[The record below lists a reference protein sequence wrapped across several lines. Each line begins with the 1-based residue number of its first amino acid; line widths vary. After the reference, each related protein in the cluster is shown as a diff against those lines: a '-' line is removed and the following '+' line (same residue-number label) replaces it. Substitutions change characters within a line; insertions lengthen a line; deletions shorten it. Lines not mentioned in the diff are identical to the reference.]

1 MSHAT
6 AFDHAGAAER
16 ITIEP
21 AGKRMRAAL
30 GGETIAES
38 DGALVMHETGY
49 PPRVYFPQKDVR
61 MGLLQATDHST
72 RCPFKGHA
80 SYWTLGAAGRTIE
93 NAAWAYLDPI
103 GEVAS
108 IKGHLSFVDEIAVEG

>member
-16 ITIEP
+16 IAIEP
-21 AGKRMRAAL
+21 AGKRLRAVL
-30 GGETIAES
+30 GGATIADS
-38 DGALVMHETGY
+38 DAALVMHETGY
-49 PPRVYFPQKDVR
+49 PPRVYFPQQDVR
-61 MGLLQATDHST
+61 MGLLRRTDHST

-103 GEVAS
+103 GEVAA
-108 IKGHLSFVDEIAVEG
+108 IKGHLSFVDEVALDG

>member
-49 PPRVYFPQKDVR
+49 QPRVYFPQKDVR

-103 GEVAS
+103 GEVAA
-108 IKGHLSFVDEIAVEG
+108 IKGHLSFVDEVAVEG

>member
-6 AFDHAGAAER
+6 TFDHAGAAER

-21 AGKRMRAAL
+21 AGKRLRAAL

-38 DGALVMHETGY
+38 DAALVMHETGY
-49 PPRVYFPQKDVR
+49 PPRVYFPQKDAR
-61 MGLLQATDHST
+61 MGLLRPTDHST
-72 RCPFKGHA
+72 RCPFKGLA

-103 GEVAS
+103 GEVAA
-108 IKGHLSFVDEIAVEG
+108 IKGHLSFVDEVAVEA

>member
-6 AFDHAGAAER
+6 TFDHAGAAER

-21 AGKRMRAAL
+21 VGKHLRAVL

-38 DGALVMHETGY
+38 DAALVMREAGY
-49 PPRVYFPQKDVR
+49 PPRVYFPQTDVR

-103 GEVAS
+103 SEVAA
-108 IKGHLSFVDEIAVEG
+108 IKGHLSFVDEVAVEG